1 MRIFIAGLA
10 TETNTFSPMPTG
22 ASAFRLGSP
31 ELRNSTSRP
40 PQSGSVPLHAWRER
54 AEADGHEVIES
65 ICASA
70 QPAGLTVRAVYEALR
85 DEILADLKAAGR
97 VDVVLLALHGAMVAD
112 GYDDCEGDIT
122 ARAREIVGPD
132 VPIGVELDLHCHLTE
147 KRVAAATVVVI
158 YKEYP
163 HTDIRERAMEV
174 YDLAT
179 RTAAGAIRPVMA
191 MVDCRMIGTWRTS
204 ESPIREF
211 VDRMS
216 ALEGKDGILSVS
228 FGHGFPRADVP
239 EVGARMLV
247 IADGDRGKAEALA
260 ARLAREVWDMRD
272 TATAKYLG
280 LDEALDLVPA
290 SGKPLVIADT
300 SDNPGGGAP
309 GDSTFIL
316 RRMLE
321 RGIAPAAVGAFWD
334 PGAVALCREA
344 GVGARLALRV
354 GGKLGPASGDPLDLD
369 AEVLAISDDHV
380 ESGLA
385 GGRARLGPSA
395 RIRAGGIEIVLI
407 TIRAQVFNPDLF
419 TGLGADLSAMRAVV
433 VKSSQHFHAAFAPI
447 ASRIVYATTPG
458 TLRHDMA
465 RAPLNRRT
473 IPWWPKVADPF
484 AA

>member
-31 ELRNSTSRP
+31 ELRDATRRP

-65 ICASA
+65 ICAAA
-70 QPAGLTVRAVYEALR
+70 QPAGLTVRAIYEALR
-85 DEILADLKAAGR
+85 DEILADLKAAAP

-112 GYDDCEGDIT
+112 GYDDCEGDII
-122 ARAREIVGPD
+122 ARARAIVGPD

-147 KRVAAATVVVI
+147 KRVAEATVIVL

-179 RTAAGAIRPVMA
+179 GAAAGRIRPVMA
-191 MVDCRMIGTWRTS
+191 LHDCRMIGTWRTS

-247 IADGDRGKAEALA
+247 IADGDRTRAAALA
-260 ARLAREVWDMRD
+260 ARLAREVWDTREA
-272 TATAKYLG
+272 ATAKYLT
-280 LDEALDLVPA
+280 LDAALDLVPA
-290 SGKPLVIADT
+290 SGKPLVIADA

-344 GVGARLALRV
+344 GAGARLALRV
-354 GGKLGPASGDPLDLD
+354 GGKLGPGSGDPLDLD
-369 AEVLAISDDHV
+369 AEVLAVSDDHV
-380 ESGLA
+380 ETGLA

-407 TIRAQVFNPDLF
+407 TIRAQVFHPDLF
-419 TGLGADLSAMRAVV
+419 TGLGMDLSGMRVVV
-433 VKSSQHFHAAFAPI
+433 VKSSQHFYAAFAPL
-447 ASRIVYATTPG
+447 ASRVVYATTPG
-458 TLRHDMA
+458 TLRQDLA

-473 IPWWPKVADPF
+473 VPWWPRVEDPF

>member
-10 TETNTFSPMPTG
+10 TETNTFSPLPTG
-22 ASAFRLGSP
+22 AAAFGLGTP
-31 ELRNSTSRP
+31 EIRNATRRP
-40 PQSGSVPLHAWRER
+40 PRSGSVPLHAWRER

-65 ICASA
+65 ICANA

-85 DEILADLKAAGR
+85 DEILADLRAAGR
-97 VDVVLLALHGAMVAD
+97 VDVVLLGLHGAMVAD
-112 GYDDCEGDIT
+112 GYDDCEGDLI

-147 KRVAAATVVVI
+147 KRVAAATVI
-158 YKEYP
+158 ITYKEYP

-179 RTAAGAIRPVMA
+179 RAAAGAIRPVMGLY
-191 MVDCRMIGTWRTS
+191 DCRMNATWRTS
-204 ESPIREF
+204 ESPMREF

-247 IADGDRGKAEALA
+247 IADGDRAKAEALA
-260 ARLAREVWDMRD
+260 AKLGREIWEMRD
-272 TATAKYLG
+272 TATARYLSV
-280 LDEALDLVPA
+280 DPALDLVPQA
-290 SGKPLVIADT
+290 GKPLVIADT
-300 SDNPGGGAP
+300 SDNAGGGAP
-309 GDSTFIL
+309 SDSTFIL
-316 RRMLE
+316 RRMIE
-321 RGIAPAAVGAFWD
+321 RGIAPAAVGMFWD
-334 PGAVALCREA
+334 PGAVAICREA

-369 AEVLAISDDHV
+369 AEVLALSDDHV
-380 ESGLA
+380 ETGLS
-385 GGRARLGPSA
+385 GGRSRLGPSA
-395 RIRAGGIEIVLI
+395 RIRANGIELILI
-407 TIRAQVFNPDLF
+407 TIRAQVFHPDAF

-433 VKSSQHFHAAFAPI
+433 VKSSQHFYAAFAPI
-447 ASRIVYATTPG
+447 ASRVVYATSPG
-458 TLRHDMA
+458 TLRSDLENVPM
-465 RAPLNRRT
+465 NRRA